1 MATAVKDSDVSHT
14 SSDEAAVPLPILM
27 LGSILV
33 AFIIV
38 LCCRS
43 EPRETFF
50 VHTGGW
56 TAVPQEAATVSL
68 WRAIAAKHGE
78 GVCQPPAEELDSVP
92 AEEPDE
98 AGSVPAEDPAA
109 EAPVLRAQRAQGVAH
124 NVSPSAVRDQ
134 SANRDAQRAKVLA
147 ARRTAPQGRSQ
158 SLRVRTCTRYLL
170 SCVPPDPSRPRAP
183 HSSIGPDFY

>member
-56 TAVPQEAATVSL
+56 TAVPQEAEEAADGGQKQKHSRGRRRGRDL
-68 WRAIAAKHGE
+68 EQGHERARSISKRYR
-78 GVCQPPAEELDSVP
+78 ELREKGKS
-92 AEEPDE
+92 ARS
-98 AGSVPAEDPAA
+98 AMAAA
-109 EAPVLRAQRAQGVAH
+109 EKEAAR
-124 NVSPSAVRDQ
+124 AVR
-134 SANRDAQRAKVLA
+134 A
-147 ARRTAPQGRSQ
+147 
-158 SLRVRTCTRYLL
+158 VRT
-170 SCVPPDPSRPRAP
+170 
-183 HSSIGPDFY
+183 